1 MNEQHENAVLLTNV
15 ADGIDAPM
23 LMELLQNAGIEC
35 WAVDSSSGSFL
46 RSLMGF
52 SPAGRQLFVPADRLE
67 EARGIL
73 EAYFAQSPS
82 GSHDPYNPEELD
94 GHEPPPSK
102 QSFIALYV
110 AIALAAVVLFLLET
124 NLR

>member
-1 MNEQHENAVLLTNV
+1 MNDTREDAVLLATV
-15 ADGIDAPM
+15 PDGIDAPM
-23 LMELLQNAGIEC
+23 IMELLENEGIRC
-35 WAVDSSSGSFL
+35 WAEDSSSGSFL
-46 RSLMGF
+46 RSAMGF
-52 SPAGRQLFVPADRLE
+52 SPTGRRLFVPADRLE

-73 EAYFAQSPS
+73 EAYFDRAPADPNEAESP
-82 GSHDPYNPEELD
+82 
-94 GHEPPPSK
+94 EPPPTK